1 MHDSQQICAPCF
13 SPICAGLREVTA
25 HAREHATHFTIAK
38 YSHFTISSSISAFVS
53 PIPLPR
59 LIPTDSGDFMS
70 DTIRVS
76 LTLTLFPIA
85 FPALY
90 VFFKAADPHLKAIVG
105 AAVFLFPCVLLLWED
120 LVSPNRVD
128 SKKIERSRS

>member
-1 MHDSQQICAPCF
+1 
-13 SPICAGLREVTA
+13 
-25 HAREHATHFTIAK
+25 
-38 YSHFTISSSISAFVS
+38 
-53 PIPLPR
+53 
-59 LIPTDSGDFMS
+59 MS

-76 LTLTLFPIA
+76 LTLTLFLIA

-105 AAVFLFPCVLLLWED
+105 AAVFLFPCFLLLWED